1 MLFNIVLEDALKSSP
16 LLSQMIRRGD
26 LIAYA
31 DDIAIFSSSLEELR
45 QVLREFENLKTEWGL
60 TLNRKKL
67 EVQLMRN
74 FNSPITL
81 IDEIKVSEKVRYL

>member
-1 MLFNIVLEDALKSSP
+1 
-16 LLSQMIRRGD
+16 MIRRGD
-26 LIAYA
+26 LISYA

>member
-1 MLFNIVLEDALKSSP
+1 
-16 LLSQMIRRGD
+16 MIRRGD

>member
-1 MLFNIVLEDALKSSP
+1 
-16 LLSQMIRRGD
+16 MIRRGD

-60 TLNRKKL
+60 TLNRKKC
-67 EVQLMRN
+67 EVLLMRN

-81 IDEIKVSEKVRYL
+81 IDEIKVSEKVRYLGMNISTDP

>member
-81 IDEIKVSEKVRYL
+81 IDEIKVSEKLRYL